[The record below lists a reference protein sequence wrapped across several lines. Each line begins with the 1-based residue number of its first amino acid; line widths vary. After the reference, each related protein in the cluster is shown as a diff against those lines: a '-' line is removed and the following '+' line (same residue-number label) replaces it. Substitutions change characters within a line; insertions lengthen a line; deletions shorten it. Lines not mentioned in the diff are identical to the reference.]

1 MSSTKAVSA
10 AYRPDHDMGVVV
22 PFTTPQFTGARLRVN
37 RKGRFE
43 LVLRNPAGG
52 KGVYLVELEVAHR
65 FSAISL
71 HDRILHA
78 ELLKLLRV
86 SPRAVRLCARRVAL
100 WGAAGHGARLAAQTA
115 ARKEEQRVAR
125 LRDHL
130 LGCLSPASGGERP
143 RANGEAHPRPAT
155 AGHDL
160 DERTLREAA
169 EEIAAY
175 GVGIGLP
182 PAIPSFHAETLNQLA
197 ELADALDSWGREG
210 SGRSVDIAAEV
221 ARLARETHAAAGRE
235 LERRQR
241 ELAEG
246 RALLARWRADRVGL
260 LEDLQ
265 ICDWLLD
272 GWPDRCALWNAAPVT
287 DRACQRAALRHIAKL
302 LPPAVEIEREACHGD
317 EAIDALRRALR
328 ESTDWRDEVRLAE
341 ILERQEAL
349 RAELAA

>member
-1 MSSTKAVSA
+1 MSSRKAASTA
-10 AYRPDHDMGVVV
+10 HRPDHDTGVVV
-22 PFTTPQFTGARLRVN
+22 PFTTPQFTGARLRAN

-43 LVLRNPAGG
+43 LMLRNPAGG
-52 KGVYLVELEVAHR
+52 RGVYLVELEVAHR

-86 SPRAVRLCARRVAL
+86 SPRGVRLCARRVAL
-100 WGAAGHGARLAAQTA
+100 WGAAGQGARLAAQAA
-115 ARKEEQRVAR
+115 AREEEERVTQ

-130 LGCLSPASGGERP
+130 LDSLSAAAGGEGP
-143 RANGEAHPRPAT
+143 TANGAAQPRTAT
-155 AGHDL
+155 AGRGL
-160 DERTLREAA
+160 DERTLRRAA

-182 PAIPSFHAETLNQLA
+182 PAIPSFHAETLSQIA
-197 ELADALDSWGREG
+197 ELADALDGWGGEG
-210 SGRSVDIAAEV
+210 NGRSDEIAVEV
-221 ARLARETHAAAGRE
+221 SRLARETHAAAGRE
-235 LERRQR
+235 LERWQR
-241 ELAEG
+241 ELADG
-246 RALLARWRADRVGL
+246 PALFARWQTDRAGL
-260 LEDLQ
+260 LDDLQ

-287 DRACQRAALRHIAKL
+287 DRACQRAALKHIAKL
-302 LPPAVEIEREACHGD
+302 LPPAIETEREACDGD

-349 RAELAA
+349 RAELPA